1 MSIRTIV
8 DVPSVTGSRCRFSPR
23 RQIISLGRDGVT
35 PVKEEELNTDP
46 SSADP
51 GVPQGNSELLIPE
64 QTHIDQLI
72 VVVPPRMKTSPPTER
87 ERR

>member
-1 MSIRTIV
+1 M
-8 DVPSVTGSRCRFSPR
+8 DVPSVSRCRFSPR
-23 RQIISLGRDGVT
+23 SQIISLGRDG
-35 PVKEEELNTDP
+35 VKEEELNTDP

-51 GVPQGNSELLIPE
+51 GVPRGNSELLIPE

-72 VVVPPRMKTSPPTER
+72 VAVPPPRMKTFPPTER